1 MELEPQKYRISL
13 VLRSVFFPL
22 TFPDY
27 IDSFSKKGFS
37 LGPFPP
43 RTLISGNRA
52 YLSGRI
58 ATKGKTF
65 VDIDSDRKIVA
76 CEGKNLEELI
86 STFSEVMDIVS
97 EDYSVPPDEI
107 DYFEFNADV
116 VVKSQ
121 NNPIQRLKMVY
132 RDIELIKRFNEILG
146 VPVSNFILTLIPS
159 EALPTDRSWFDIRIE
174 PRLTKPTREYFI
186 HVVFRD
192 KNMKKVLDFSKE
204 VNSTIIKL
212 LSTLEEGS

>member
-1 MELEPQKYRISL
+1 
-13 VLRSVFFPL
+13 
-22 TFPDY
+22 
-27 IDSFSKKGFS
+27 
-37 LGPFPP
+37 
-43 RTLISGNRA
+43 
-52 YLSGRI
+52 
-58 ATKGKTF
+58 
-65 VDIDSDRKIVA
+65 
-76 CEGKNLEELI
+76 
-86 STFSEVMDIVS
+86 
-97 EDYSVPPDEI
+97 
-107 DYFEFNADV
+107 
-116 VVKSQ
+116 
-121 NNPIQRLKMVY
+121 MVY